1 MPTAF
6 PFSITSPATL
16 AAALSGLA
24 LTALIALIRRPKL
37 PRMALWLAGLGALL
51 LCLAAGGVIWQR
63 PTAGEVAVMVDL
75 SPSTRTAGYRDRA
88 VLESRIAAL
97 LGKTPHR
104 VYYFAQDIA
113 HDAPAGA
120 TLPDLPA
127 ERTIYQPPAGA
138 SAVLLFSDGRFEIPA
153 AGPPTYIATDPAL
166 DSPTD
171 AAVSSLEVRG
181 RDVAVTIHNTGSP
194 RRVMLDGTTGASPT
208 TAPSGSYVLSRPIAP
223 QASSISAR
231 LSPGDAWPENDQL
244 AALPPPDEQRQRWW
258 VGASNPGEGW
268 RVFAPGNLPTDAA
281 AYLAPAVIVLENVA
295 ATDLSALQQQR
306 LRQYVRDLGG
316 GLVILGG
323 DRAFAAGRY
332 PGSVLEAMSPLAST
346 PPEPTTHWM
355 LVADSSGSMAQAEG
369 GASRWHYAADALL
382 KLIPHLPH
390 DDLLSVGNFSE
401 RLTWWSSGKSV
412 KETARL
418 PLPPAD
424 VGPHGP
430 TNLDQAL
437 REIAQSSDAALPKQ
451 LLLLTDADA
460 QIEDPAGLALMLKQ
474 KKIRLHLL
482 AIGEGSGLPALRTI
496 IGATG
501 GTIVT
506 QLDPQK
512 WTDGI
517 QKLMRAASPKLLGQY
532 PLAVHFLGDL
542 SSVPSRTVLPWNRTW
557 LKDSATP
564 LADATLDSERVVA
577 GARWNVGEGRVLALA
592 FDPGPSL
599 ADALA
604 QSAGRPPRDPRY
616 RITWETGPR
625 LHVTVN
631 ALDGPRYLNGEKIEL
646 DLSEESESASAAKSI
661 AVPQTEPGRYE
672 LSLPAPRSPT
682 FAAVRVAGHVV
693 DRIAVAGR
701 YAPEFDA
708 VGNDPEAME
717 KLARRTG
724 GQVVPSRQTWPIDF
738 KWPRRPVP
746 LTPVLAMIGAA
757 LIAWGLV
764 TWKLRA

>member
-1 MPTAF
+1 M
-6 PFSITSPATL
+6 L
-16 AAALSGLA
+16 AIALSGLA
-24 LTALIALIRRPKL
+24 VAVLILLVRRPRL
-37 PRMALWLAGLGALL
+37 PRTTLWLVGAGTLF

-75 SPSTRTAGYRDRA
+75 SPSTRTAGYRSRA
-88 VLESRIAAL
+88 ALESRIAAL

-104 VYYFAQDIA
+104 VYYFAQNVA
-113 HDAPAGA
+113 QEAPAGA

-127 ERTIYQPPAGA
+127 ERTFYEPPAGA

-153 AGPPTYIATDPAL
+153 AGPPTYIASDPGL
-166 DSPTD
+166 DSPID

-181 RDVAVTIHNTGSP
+181 RDVAVAIRNTGPP
-194 RRVMLDGTTGASPT
+194 RRLTLDGTTGPSPT

-231 LSPGDAWPENDQL
+231 FAPGDAWPENDQL
-244 AALPPPDEQRQRWW
+244 TALPPPPEQSQRWW

-268 RVFAPGNLPTDAA
+268 RVFAPGKLPTDAA
-281 AYLAPAVIVLENVA
+281 DYLAPAVIVLENVA

-323 DRAFAAGRY
+323 DRAFAAGGY

-369 GASRWHYAADALL
+369 GASRWHFAADSLV
-382 KLIPHLPH
+382 KLIPHLPP
-390 DDLLSVGNFSE
+390 DDLLSVGSFSE
-401 RLTWWSSGKSV
+401 KLTWWSSGKSV

-418 PLPPAD
+418 PLPPPD

-430 TNLDQAL
+430 TNLEQVL
-437 REIAQSSDAALPKQ
+437 REIAENSDAALPKQ
-451 LLLLTDADA
+451 LLLLTDGDA
-460 QIEDPAGLALMLKQ
+460 RIDDPAGLALALKK
-474 KKIRLHLL
+474 KKIHLHLL
-482 AIGEGSGLPALRTI
+482 AIGEGSGLPALRII

-501 GTIVT
+501 GTFIS

-517 QKLMRAASPKLLGQY
+517 QKLMRAASPKLLGQN
-532 PLAVHFLGDL
+532 PLPIYFIGDL
-542 SSVPSRTVLPWNRTW
+542 SSIPSRTVSPWNRTW
-557 LKDSATP
+557 LRGTATP
-564 LADATLDSERVVA
+564 LAEATQESERVIA

-592 FDPGPSL
+592 FDAGPSL

-604 QSAGRPPRDPRY
+604 QSAGRAPHDPRY
-616 RITWETGPR
+616 RVTWETGSR
-625 LHVTVN
+625 LRVTVD
-631 ALDGPRYLNGEKIEL
+631 ALDGQRYLNGEKIEL
-646 DLSEESESASAAKSI
+646 DLSEESESAAAAKSI
-661 AVPQTEPGRYE
+661 AVPQIEPGRYE
-672 LSLPAPRSPT
+672 LSLPAPRSPA
-682 FAAVRVAGHVV
+682 FATVRVAGHVV

-708 VGNDPEAME
+708 IGNDPEAME

-724 GQVVPSRQTWPIDF
+724 GQVIPSRQTWPIDF
-738 KWPRRPVP
+738 RWPRRPISLAP
-746 LTPVLAMIGAA
+746 LLALIGAA
-757 LIAWGLV
+757 LIALGLV
-764 TWKLRA
+764 RWKLAT